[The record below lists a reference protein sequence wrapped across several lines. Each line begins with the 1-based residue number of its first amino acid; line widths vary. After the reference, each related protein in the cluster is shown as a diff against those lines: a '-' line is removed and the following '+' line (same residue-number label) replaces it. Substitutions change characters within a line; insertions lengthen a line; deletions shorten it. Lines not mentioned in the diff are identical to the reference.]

1 MIVLDT
7 NVISEMQKRPSDAP
21 FWAWA
26 RSSAADRFWLCAPV
40 VSELAYGAQRA
51 ALRHGRTRHEN
62 DLIRLITGEFANR
75 ILSFDTASALEFGR
89 LRARR
94 QNIGRS
100 APFVD
105 GMIAAICL
113 THGATLATRNV
124 RDFADFGLD
133 LINPFDP
140 AG

>member
-7 NVISEMQKRPSDAP
+7 NVVSELQKRPYESA

-26 RSSAADRFWLCAPV
+26 RSSEADRLWLCAPV
-40 VSELAYGAQRA
+40 VSELAYGAKRA
-51 ALRHGRTRHEN
+51 ALRHGRTRHES
-62 DLIRLITGEFANR
+62 DLTRMITDDFSDR
-75 ILSFDTASALEFGR
+75 ILPFDTASALRSGR
-89 LRARR
+89 LRAER
-94 QNIGRS
+94 QSVGRTV
-100 APFVD
+100 PFVD

-124 RDFADFGLD
+124 RDFADFGLE

-140 AG
+140 DG

>member
-7 NVISEMQKRPSDAP
+7 NVVSDVDRPRPDVFVRNWLESLAVSDI
-21 FWAWA
+21 
-26 RSSAADRFWLCAPV
+26 WLCAPV
-40 VSELAYGAQRA
+40 VSELAFGARRMILRHGNLRHEENLNRLVAERFAGRILPFDTAA
-51 ALRHGRTRHEN
+51 ALRFGALRADREAAGRTV
-62 DLIRLITGEFANR
+62 
-75 ILSFDTASALEFGR
+75 AL
-89 LRARR
+89 
-94 QNIGRS
+94 
-100 APFVD
+100 VD